1 MFKRLLVGFIEGIIL
16 LALLFASILVLNVYN
31 GTIYYYLAFI
41 FVSFCALKI
50 IEHVFLK
57 NENTMQ
63 KLLQI
68 TLPVLLS
75 IVVMFVLSL
84 FYETTVTSMMVLM
97 LYPIMV
103 VIMNCIYEMFDLIV
117 CTITKQEVK

>member
-1 MFKRLLVGFIEGIIL
+1 MFKRLLVGFVEGIIL
-16 LALLFASILVLNVYN
+16 LALLFTSILMLNAYN

-50 IEHVFLK
+50 IEHVFLN
-57 NENTMQ
+57 NENTKQ

-68 TLPVLLS
+68 TLPVLVS
-75 IVVMFVLSL
+75 IIVMFVLSL
-84 FYETTVTSMMVLM
+84 FYETNVASMMVLM

-103 VIMNCIYEMFDLIV
+103 VIINCIYEMFDLIV
-117 CTITKQEVK
+117 CTFLKQEVK